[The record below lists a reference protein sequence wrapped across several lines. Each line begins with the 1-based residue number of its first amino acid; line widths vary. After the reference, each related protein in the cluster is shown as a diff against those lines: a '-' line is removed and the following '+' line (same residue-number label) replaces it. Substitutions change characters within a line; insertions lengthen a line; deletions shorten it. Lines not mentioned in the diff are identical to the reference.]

1 MKRAE
6 SAGGVRRS
14 YCYLQSPIGRLLLV
28 SENDRLCQLDFPSSA
43 ELREIPGEWREE
55 EGSFVFARRQLDE
68 YFAGRRQKFNLA
80 IAPQGTQFQQLV
92 WQELIRIPYG
102 KTASY
107 GEIARRVGRPKASR
121 AVGMANHH
129 NPLPIIIPCH
139 RVIGADG
146 SLTGFGGGLDVK
158 KFLLDL
164 ETINNS

>member
-28 SENDRLCQLDFPSSA
+28 SENDRLCQLDFPSSGD
-43 ELREIPGEWREE
+43 LREIPGEWREE
-55 EGSFVFARRQLDE
+55 ERPFVFARRQLDE

-92 WQELIRIPYG
+92 WQDLIRIPYG

-164 ETINNS
+164 ETVNNS